1 MECLRALRSEEC
13 VCETVVP
20 FDGDADAAG
29 DPALGEGVVVVALE
43 EISPGQVFDP
53 QAAGDQP
60 EHPRDMVP
68 AAAHERIVHLRGV
81 PLLLSNHQGAHEA
94 EETPAVPRISQ
105 IVHAAVRSVED
116 RMWFLWVHFE
126 VAQGETAQVEVQ
138 PKENLIEHSFQ
149 GPFRYPVVGA
159 EQPDVL
165 APRQFHGLSHV
176 PVDAAF
182 LFKPVV
188 AKPREPLLP
197 FPYDL
202 PGVVRR
208 GSIGHEN
215 LDVSGDLGKDAVQG
229 LADEPAE
236 VVRGDA
242 YREPNAAH
250 STLPRSCADHPASPL
265 RSRRVRYNST

>member
-94 EETPAVPRISQ
+94 EEGRGCQPSLEETPAVPRISR
-105 IVHAAVRSVED
+105 IV
-116 RMWFLWVHFE
+116 
-126 VAQGETAQVEVQ
+126 
-138 PKENLIEHSFQ
+138 P
-149 GPFRYPVVGA
+149 P
-159 EQPDVL
+159 
-165 APRQFHGLSHV
+165 AP
-176 PVDAAF
+176 P
-182 LFKPVV
+182 
-188 AKPREPLLP
+188 
-197 FPYDL
+197 
-202 PGVVRR
+202 
-208 GSIGHEN
+208 
-215 LDVSGDLGKDAVQG
+215 
-229 LADEPAE
+229 
-236 VVRGDA
+236 
-242 YREPNAAH
+242 
-250 STLPRSCADHPASPL
+250 PASPTDL
-265 RSRRVRYNST
+265 AMSRSIPPFFSSRW